1 MYSWWQVRL
10 RQKGLQVLDK
20 YVLLETQSVGEALSL
35 WTLRGGAC
43 EHDSQWLRQPATMT
57 VHTTIVIPSVT
68 CRWHREDVLEKM
80 AATANSAT
88 SGPQRSTRAGS
99 EPPPPK
105 HVVTVTTHSDPP
117 VRPPAGS
124 NRNQATRTLPASG
137 ASGNSRPTNS
147 AATPTSRGGVSGN
160 SGPGTKPT
168 RAKHLAT
175 ATSHPELSAQA
186 SASSSR
192 TQSTAAATRTLPTGV
207 APGSSRPSSNVP
219 QTNQAGASG
228 NSTRGGDAARKHIT
242 VVTTQPETGTR
253 PSTGSSRN
261 QSTSAASRTLPASGA
276 SGSTRATTNATQTNP
291 RSGQAAARPAGT
303 EPTREGGSGSASG
316 QTTNTAAAGNV
327 RHANNEGISNR
338 VSVSVISRPSV
349 TAAGDGVSGN
359 SRPANSAVTVTDAGV
374 SGNSRSANNATRS
387 NRENVPGSN
396 RPGVDRAAATTLQHE
411 AATPHV
417 VGRVE
422 HDNTRGATY
431 PRPVSTVSDI
441 MINISDVRQLVD
453 PSRRG
458 QLDALSSQGHENILM
473 RPETLQ
479 ALQAQPPMAIGHPSD
494 HPNNEALPDILNSHL
509 LPPYAVRPN
518 QHRSARQGANARPQ
532 AARTRTRSSRPRRHR
547 QPTQT
552 TQLDDEDK
560 TCCGCLGCLHCI
572 TVVTQFRWVLL
583 ALAML
588 GVICIVTGIILG
600 AVHMSINTNFL
611 TLSLMFIGEY
621 NTIILL
627 IMLVKN
633 IKVQYI
639 HLRCQI
645 FPFCYFARLHHEIRI
660 YKPHILLKITI
671 CDGYISR

>member
-1 MYSWWQVRL
+1 
-10 RQKGLQVLDK
+10 
-20 YVLLETQSVGEALSL
+20 
-35 WTLRGGAC
+35 
-43 EHDSQWLRQPATMT
+43 
-57 VHTTIVIPSVT
+57 
-68 CRWHREDVLEKM
+68 M
-80 AATANSAT
+80 AATASTAP

-124 NRNQATRTLPASG
+124 SRNQATRTLPASS

-147 AATPTSRGGVSGN
+147 AATSTSRGGVSGN
-160 SGPGTKPT
+160 SGPGAKPT

-175 ATSHPELSAQA
+175 ATSHPELSAQPSA
-186 SASSSR
+186 STSSSR
-192 TQSTAAATRTLPTGV
+192 TQSTTTATRTFPAGV

-276 SGSTRATTNATQTNP
+276 SVSARATTNATQTNP

-303 EPTREGGSGSASG
+303 ESTREGGAGSASG
-316 QTTNTAAAGNV
+316 QTTNTAAAGNA
-327 RHANNEGISNR
+327 RHANNEGVSNT
-338 VSVSVISRPSV
+338 VSVSVISRPSA
-349 TAAGDGVSGN
+349 TAAGDVVSGS

-374 SGNSRSANNATRS
+374 SGNSRSANNAARS

-396 RPGVDRAAATTLQHE
+396 RPVVDRAAATTLQHE
-411 AATPHV
+411 SATPHV
-417 VGRVE
+417 AGRVE

-431 PRPVSTVSDI
+431 PRPVSSVSDI

-473 RPETLQ
+473 RPETLH

-518 QHRSARQGANARPQ
+518 QHRSARQGANTRPQ
-532 AARTRTRSSRPRRHR
+532 AARTRTRSSRPRTRHR
-547 QPTQT
+547 QPSQT

-621 NTIILL
+621 STIILL
-627 IMLVKN
+627 IISVKN
-633 IKVQYI
+633 IKVQCI

-645 FPFCYFARLHHEIRI
+645 FPFCYFA
-660 YKPHILLKITI
+660 
-671 CDGYISR
+671 